1 MPDREVG
8 MKRGTASESPLES
21 ADEIGDHPQQAPRRS
36 WFKVATLFGI
46 PLIAILI
53 FLSRPIAA
61 WASRTLCYYFRGDI
75 DYSWNPLYWS
85 WHNNPVNAGRHAL
98 GSLYECEWSGYLFF
112 NWPSVVDWLK
122 DKGSA
127 IVSSLGIL
135 GGGYA
140 TWQQIR
146 AWIHRKT
153 HMDESEKQKI
163 KALAQHIQ
171 VQEAPDRKDPWVTV
185 NEAVLRFSANS
196 KKTKKKKKR
205 NISDEGAPNLGTASS
220 SVSTMESRGSQKH
233 LH

>member
-1 MPDREVG
+1 
-8 MKRGTASESPLES
+8 MKRGTASEPKLES
-21 ADEIGDHPQQAPRRS
+21 ADEVGDRPQQAPRRS
-36 WFKVATLFGI
+36 WFTVATLFGI
-46 PLIAILI
+46 PVIAILI

-61 WASRTLCYYFRGDI
+61 WASRTLCYYIRGDI
-75 DYSWNPLYWS
+75 AYSWNPLYWS
-85 WHNNPVNAGRHAL
+85 WHNNPINAGRHAL
-98 GSLYECEWSGYLFF
+98 GSLYECEWSSYVFF

-140 TWQQIR
+140 TWQQMR
-146 AWIHRKT
+146 SWLYRKT

-185 NEAVLRFSANS
+185 SDSVLRFSAQS
-196 KKTKKKKKR
+196 KRAQKKSSEA
-205 NISDEGAPNLGTASS
+205 IGDEHALDLGTDSLSLPTIESHSS
-220 SVSTMESRGSQKH
+220 HKH
-233 LH
+233 AQ